1 MRGGDGWRPV
11 RQPAFATSPGTSS
24 TPWGP
29 WREVP
34 LGRWKV
40 IELLESYERWDRL
53 QAQAE
58 GRDPVDFG
66 FLWTDLDLPRPE

>member
-1 MRGGDGWRPV
+1 M
-11 RQPAFATSPGTSS
+11 
-24 TPWGP
+24 
-29 WREVP
+29 
-34 LGRWKV
+34 GRWKV